1 MLYSKTKIA
10 LQGRGRIHTRS
21 SRREGAWNGRPL
33 WIWRRP
39 IRWPIPFSLWTFDLC
54 YAVSSPSFCCFVEL
68 TNQRWYQN
76 LGFFFGNLYL
86 RSSPNQFLESW
97 SFCSLFLLLCHRRKE
112 EEIGGYEMLMLKCLR
127 GLWRWA
133 RRHQRWIGERCM
145 EPPIGSGAAHIG
157 YHLTNWAKL
166 AQKSPLFYFQNLK
179 PLNKNNAAIWKYGT
193 SAA

>member
-76 LGFFFGNLYL
+76 LGFFFRQSIFEEFSKSISRKLILLLSFSPSLPPKKGRGNW
-86 RSSPNQFLESW
+86 RVRDVNAQMFERFVTVSSPTSTLN
-97 SFCSLFLLLCHRRKE
+97 RR
-112 EEIGGYEMLMLKCLR
+112 EM
-127 GLWRWA
+127 
-133 RRHQRWIGERCM
+133 H
-145 EPPIGSGAAHIG
+145 
-157 YHLTNWAKL
+157 
-166 AQKSPLFYFQNLK
+166 
-179 PLNKNNAAIWKYGT
+179 GT
-193 SAA
+193 SDWVRGSPYRLPLD